1 MTQNFLLLKA
11 CRRSILYAA
20 TLGGVLPI
28 GLLIL
33 VILDGANESQEIIL
47 WISSHARAFTVYTAG
62 LAAFCHLIAGLPSTL
77 EKLPMPVS
85 ARQRAYLPLGFA
97 LLHWFGSL
105 GILAVALTL
114 GSGPSHPDSALRFLA
129 GAIAGIPLGF
139 FFIAVTNRNAGN
151 TNVLSILGMP
161 FYAIQGTFTSQQ
173 VGPISYSS
181 IMGRLYET
189 CWPAMLLCTLLIIWE
204 TPRYRQD
211 WRRAAFI
218 LFPTPVS
225 HMALREPLAPQ
236 RFHFLT
242 LAADIVTLA
251 AMLVGGL
258 VFVAFLSAPFQHG
271 FLGSSRPPVWIEQ
284 TLLGALLVLMAFFVL
299 GFAVVKGLL
308 LMQSGWWQQE
318 GPWAQRFLRIAG
330 KLEFVI
336 PNRRLLSGKFVGR
349 DPVSGQFFMHAFH
362 ADSDESAVPEVRVPA
377 EARFDRRIGWILA
390 LQFLVTGFTMNT
402 LDRGVDMDRAGSGIQ
417 GDTLAQPD
425 RGYRGSR
432 SFSQHYVALN
442 LGGESS
448 PDELDKAYATIQS
461 IIAASGDPASWLDGL
476 TGIDGLAASIPEK
489 FRVELARPEPNI
501 VVIQSIGL
509 HWNPSGHLAY
519 GLARRIM
526 AASENLMTVQIDDKY
541 SYVRPSESFMQSY
554 GFLDNGIHWVHPVA
568 DSKANE
574 GHAPAPL
581 PSDAPVFVDKRNTN
595 GRQNGKSWETA
606 YNTIQEGIDA
616 AYRRRVAGVWVAGGI
631 CDEERYGDG
640 SLYMRPGVHIYG
652 GFAGGE
658 SNRTQRN
665 LDANPTWIDGSVARN
680 GEAAYHVIVGAS
692 YATLD
697 GFTITG
703 GNADDDTSPW
713 ADGGAG
719 LLVYRC
725 DPVVANCSF
734 VANSAKRSGGAIFVY
749 SGNVTFDR
757 CTFEGNSSMHS
768 GGAFYIGDGMAII
781 RRSTFKNNWAQQY
794 ADAIHTNGGKFAAEN
809 CLFYRN
815 GEGTSSSVIY
825 GDEFSLFNC
834 TLVGNGDEGP
844 SLLGGQQSKASI
856 SNSILWDTRGDLA
869 LFDSPITHSTVPGG
883 HPGEGNLDADP
894 LFVDHEGGDYR
905 LQAGSPAI
913 DAGTTEGAPAEDLD
927 GNPRPLG
934 TGIDIGAYEHAVESP

>member
-11 CRRSILYAA
+11 CRRSIVYASI
-20 TLGGVLPI
+20 LGVVLPI

-33 VILDGANESQEIIL
+33 ARLDGANEFQEIIL
-47 WISSHARAFTVYTAG
+47 WISNHARAFTVYAAG
-62 LAAFCHLIAGLPSTL
+62 LAAFCHLIAGLPSAL

-97 LLHWFGSL
+97 LLHWFVLL

-114 GSGPSHPDSALRFLA
+114 GSGPSHLDRALRFFA

-139 FFIAVTNRNAGN
+139 FIIAVTNRNAGN
-151 TNVLSILGMP
+151 TNVLSFLGMP
-161 FYAIQGTFTSQQ
+161 FYAFQGVFTSQQ
-173 VGPISYSS
+173 VGPISHSE
-181 IMGRLYET
+181 IMNRLYET
-189 CWPAMLLCTLLIIWE
+189 CWPAMLLCTLLIIRE
-204 TPRYRQD
+204 TPIHRQN

-225 HMALREPLAPQ
+225 HIALREPLAPQ

-258 VFVAFLSAPFQHG
+258 VFVTLMLAPFQHG

-308 LMQSGWWQQE
+308 LMQVGSWQQD

-336 PNRRLLSGKFVGR
+336 PNRRLLPGKFVGR
-349 DPVSGQFFMHAFH
+349 DPASGQFFMHAFR
-362 ADSDESAVPEVRVPA
+362 ADSDEGAAPEVCAPRQI
-377 EARFDRRIGWILA
+377 RFDRRVGWVFA
-390 LQFLVTGFTMNT
+390 LQFLVMGFTMNT
-402 LDRGVDMDRAGSGIQ
+402 FDRDVDMDRAGSGIQ

-425 RGYRGSR
+425 RGYRGDR

-461 IIAASGDPASWLDGL
+461 IIATSGDPASWLDGL

-489 FRVELARPEPNI
+489 FRVEIARPEPSI

-526 AASENLMTVQIDDKY
+526 AASENLMTVQIDDTY
-541 SYVRPSESFMQSY
+541 SYVRPRERFMQSY

-568 DSKANE
+568 DSKGSE
-574 GHAPAPL
+574 GNAPPPL

-595 GRQNGKSWETA
+595 GRQNGKSWDTA

-631 CDEERYGDG
+631 YDEERYGDG
-640 SLYMRPGVHIYG
+640 SLYMRPGVHLYG

-725 DPVVANCSF
+725 DPAVANCNF
-734 VANSAKRSGGAIFVY
+734 IGNSAKRSGGAIFVY

-757 CTFEGNSSMHS
+757 CTFEGNSSMDS
-768 GGAFYIGDGMAII
+768 GGAFYIGDGMAHI
-781 RRSTFKNNWAQQY
+781 RRSTFRKNRAQRY
-794 ADAIHTNGGKFAAEN
+794 ADAIHANGGKFAAET
-809 CLFYRN
+809 CLFYQN
-815 GEGTSSSVIY
+815 GEGTSSIIIY

-834 TLVGNGDEGP
+834 TLVGNGDGGP

-856 SNSILWDTRGDLA
+856 TNSIVWNSPGDLA
-869 LFDSPITHSTVPGG
+869 LLESPVTHSIIPGG

-894 LFVDHEGGDYR
+894 LFADPEGDDFR
-905 LQAGSPAI
+905 LQSGSPAI
-913 DAGTTEGAPAEDLD
+913 DAGTMEGAPGEDLD

-934 TGIDIGAYEHAVESP
+934 SGIDIGAYEHAVGSP